1 MPDAQEVLRASL
13 HALLTSAQ
21 RVTSARGVALGVP
34 TGTGTGVSVV
44 QAVGGSD
51 LVPGSTIDAGAVPGL
66 RVLALPPVAAGYP
79 RPNAVLLVLRGMVN
93 LDEADPGAALPAALL
108 ALSAVVQAAQIQ
120 RRAAKGVTA
129 AASPSPAGAPS
140 PAPAPPDPD
149 SILGRVARR
158 VCELIG
164 ADLASVATKDATGT
178 LVWRALA
185 GYRSLLLH
193 SGPVPPE
200 ARLVHAVA
208 ESGCAEV
215 VMQIQHNAE
224 TRSMYP
230 LLEREGVETAAG
242 TPLCREDA
250 VVGVLVVAWRTPH
263 EVSADEER
271 LLVSLA
277 DQVTAAMAQGQLAE
291 ESGRQRA
298 FLERLIQH
306 VPAGI
311 IAFTVPDLRVSEVN
325 PFYLQ
330 FLDEPFRSG
339 ARDLHGLPVT
349 EFIPQVAESGLLD
362 LFRRVATTGEPV
374 TISEFEFTGFE
385 RGITYWDWSMV
396 SLHDMEGGPVTGL
409 LLLVAERTEA
419 VLARRRLAAA
429 LAGARAQAAELDAV
443 IQQMAEG
450 VAITDPS
457 GRLIKINAA
466 GEALLGRGIVP
477 LEPGG
482 NYAEGYEIYDREGRP
497 FDPARLPLER
507 AAHGETVT
515 GQDMVVHRPGGEE
528 CILSVSAA
536 PLHGEAGAIQGAVA
550 VFHDVTKAREVERLK
565 DEFLSIV
572 SHELRTPLAAILG
585 YSDILLRKLGGP
597 LTEKQEQT
605 IESVRSNAK
614 RLLGLINDLLDV
626 SKLEAQGITLSPE
639 PVLLQHA
646 IPKALGWVQVLAT
659 ARGVSLQHQ
668 VPVTLPA
675 VWADEARLHQIIT
688 NLLSNAIKFTPT
700 GGAVMVRA
708 QLSTLAADAPAE
720 QPESALAPTEG
731 PSVRITVQD
740 TGLGMAP
747 DQLERIWDR
756 FYQAESTSS
765 RR

>member
-1 MPDAQEVLRASL
+1 
-13 HALLTSAQ
+13 
-21 RVTSARGVALGVP
+21 
-34 TGTGTGVSVV
+34 
-44 QAVGGSD
+44 
-51 LVPGSTIDAGAVPGL
+51 
-66 RVLALPPVAAGYP
+66 
-79 RPNAVLLVLRGMVN
+79 
-93 LDEADPGAALPAALL
+93 
-108 ALSAVVQAAQIQ
+108 
-120 RRAAKGVTA
+120 
-129 AASPSPAGAPS
+129 
-140 PAPAPPDPD
+140 
-149 SILGRVARR
+149 
-158 VCELIG
+158 
-164 ADLASVATKDATGT
+164 
-178 LVWRALA
+178 
-185 GYRSLLLH
+185 
-193 SGPVPPE
+193 
-200 ARLVHAVA
+200 
-208 ESGCAEV
+208 
-215 VMQIQHNAE
+215 
-224 TRSMYP
+224 
-230 LLEREGVETAAG
+230 
-242 TPLCREDA
+242 
-250 VVGVLVVAWRTPH
+250 
-263 EVSADEER
+263 
-271 LLVSLA
+271 
-277 DQVTAAMAQGQLAE
+277 
-291 ESGRQRA
+291 
-298 FLERLIQH
+298 
-306 VPAGI
+306 
-311 IAFTVPDLRVSEVN
+311 
-325 PFYLQ
+325 
-330 FLDEPFRSG
+330 

-385 RGITYWDWSMV
+385 RGDTYWDWSMV
-396 SLHDMEGGPVTGL
+396 SLHDTEGGPVTGL

-507 AAHGETVT
+507 AARGETVT

-536 PLHGEAGAIQGAVA
+536 PLHGEAGTIQGAVA

-585 YSDILLRKLGGP
+585 YSDILLRKLSGP

-639 PVLLQHA
+639 PLLLQHA
-646 IPKALGWVQVLAT
+646 IPKAQGWVQVLAT

-708 QLSTLAADAPAE
+708 QLSTLPADAPAE
-720 QPESALAPTEG
+720 QAESALAPTEG
-731 PSVRITVQD
+731 PSVLITVQD

-765 RR
+765 RRFGGTGLGLSIVKHLVALHGGEVWATSGGPDKGSTFSFRLPLVSSDSRPRTRAPEEPASEVPSDAPPAEPSAPGRPLVLIIEDHHDLSTVMRTMLDAAGYQVATAGDGSSGLEAAHRLQPAVIMLDVVLPQASGWEVLQQLKSEPTTTKIPVVMVSILEHQRLGLLLGATEYLVKPFDQERLVATLRRLVGPTPRQPRVLIVDDAPALRDTLSTLLREDGYLVDTANDGVLALEQLRVAPPDLVLLDLVMPGMDGFAVLEWIRAHGDPAIHNLPVVMVTAKDLTPEEHARLAAATEELIPVAGMSIGELLRVVKETLEKLHVTAHDDHPGA